1 MRPTIELLRAQ
12 ETAQGTRV
20 AVAGSRRD
28 PFDFAQQAVV
38 GSFVLISV
46 TFFYAAISRSVS
58 DHFWMDE
65 VLAVTAA
72 REPTLSG
79 VWQAIWSGT
88 DFSPPTYHF
97 LLHGL
102 TNAVGADSRLLWR
115 LPSILSIY
123 GAAVCMYL
131 FLLRSQ
137 LSRPAAV
144 LGFSIV
150 LGFDLF
156 DYAIQVRE
164 YAMLVFGLAAAL
176 LLWSEIGD
184 TRSGK
189 SKAFGLWLVLSACL
203 CIHFYGFIE
212 VAAVGA
218 AELIYSIGR
227 KRIRIAVWVALLL
240 TLPVEAALFPLA
252 RHLAMFNN
260 GDNIALSYYAKPSLD
275 AFFVATYE
283 VVEGG
288 SAGAAF
294 LLVVLVL
301 VCAALP
307 GGRVEGRAASAQSVR
322 GGVVGSLKLRIVLI
336 ALCLLPPTAFAFS
349 VFVTKSF
356 SARYMAVGALI
367 PAIAV
372 PWVLDMLPWR
382 RATTVAIVP
391 LVAAM
396 LVLRAQAPHPIA
408 QAMAVLT
415 KAAPPLPI
423 IVGEGLLYIE
433 LMEAVDP
440 GTRAKLVYLTRTAGA
455 VSPDPTNENEVIR
468 LAGLNP
474 EYRVRDEAAFLA
486 THERFYVLSRPHMS
500 TDTTTPSLVAKGLLK
515 NPLDAEHGVLLFLSS
530 APAQAP
536 QSGGRQ

>member
-1 MRPTIELLRAQ
+1 M
-12 ETAQGTRV
+12 
-20 AVAGSRRD
+20 
-28 PFDFAQQAVV
+28 
-38 GSFVLISV
+38 
-46 TFFYAAISRSVS
+46 
-58 DHFWMDE
+58 
-65 VLAVTAA
+65 
-72 REPTLSG
+72 
-79 VWQAIWSGT
+79 
-88 DFSPPTYHF
+88 
-97 LLHGL
+97 
-102 TNAVGADSRLLWR
+102 
-115 LPSILSIY
+115 
-123 GAAVCMYL
+123 
-131 FLLRSQ
+131 
-137 LSRPAAV
+137 
-144 LGFSIV
+144 
-150 LGFDLF
+150 
-156 DYAIQVRE
+156 
-164 YAMLVFGLAAAL
+164 
-176 LLWSEIGD
+176 
-184 TRSGK
+184 
-189 SKAFGLWLVLSACL
+189 VLSKLRQSAR
-203 CIHFYGFIE
+203 
-212 VAAVGA
+212 

-288 SAGAAF
+288 SEW
-294 LLVVLVL
+294 
-301 VCAALP
+301 
-307 GGRVEGRAASAQSVR
+307 GRCSCLWFSCCLRRAACADASNGARRPRNPSE
-322 GGVVGSLKLRIVLI
+322 VGSSEASNLESCLI

-349 VFVTKSF
+349 VFVHEILQRPLYGGWGTHSGHRC
-356 SARYMAVGALI
+356 SLACSTCCRGGAR
-367 PAIAV
+367 
-372 PWVLDMLPWR
+372 
-382 RATTVAIVP
+382 TTVAIVP

-423 IVGEGLLYIE
+423 VVGEGLLYIE

-455 VSPDPTNENEVIR
+455 ISPDPTNENEVIR

-536 QSGGRQ
+536 QGGGRQ